1 MKIQIL
7 IVLAVIVL
15 AHASHASDV
24 TRWLEHENV
33 REGVPAAYKLCL
45 VKKIPSATI
54 TFSFEDRGVPS
65 LLTLTC
71 QDIIDYVDSKEPIT
85 A

>member
-1 MKIQIL
+1 MKIQI
-7 IVLAVIVL
+7 VIALLLL

-24 TRWLEHENV
+24 TKWLEHENV
-33 REGVPAAYKLCL
+33 REGVPAAYQLCL
-45 VKKIPSATI
+45 AKQMPSATI
-54 TFSFEDRGVPS
+54 TFSFEDGGVPS

-71 QDIIDYVDSKEPIT
+71 QDIIDYVEIKEPIT